1 MRGNRA
7 HGFGSAVA
15 LARQALTSEMALGDG
30 RAAPVTVTPG
40 RFDAWY
46 AEFRAPL
53 RAYLRGLSRSAG
65 ADEDLFQETWI
76 RVLTHPPRTLDAG
89 VVRSYIFTIATR
101 LAIDAARRDAWI
113 GRWIRPMRARQ
124 APEDARGDALESIE
138 GHAPAP
144 DAQHQARELVARAL
158 RSLSPRERVM
168 IWLAHVERYDHV
180 EIAAML
186 DMRPTSVRV
195 LLHRARKRAFLALRE
210 ATPVRGGEP

>member
-1 MRGNRA
+1 M
-7 HGFGSAVA
+7 
-15 LARQALTSEMALGDG
+15 ARQALTSEMPLGDG
-30 RAAPVTVTPG
+30 RAAPVTVSPD

-53 RAYLRGLSRSAG
+53 RAYLRGLARNGG
-65 ADEDLFQETWI
+65 AADDLFQETWI
-76 RVLTHPPRTLDAG
+76 RVLTYPPRSLDALA
-89 VVRSYIFTIATR
+89 VRAYIFTIATR
-101 LAIDAARRDAWI
+101 LAIDAARHDAWI

-124 APEDARGDALESIE
+124 DRKDARGDASESIE

-186 DMRPTSVRV
+186 NMRPTSVRV
-195 LLHRARKRAFLALRE
+195 LLHRARKRAFAALGG
-210 ATPVRGGEP
+210 AASVRGRE